1 LTITTTAT
9 KKPFHAQFESEVREL
24 LVGLEFK
31 DVGGGP
37 SFNLGPVQIDAC
49 AGHEQTL
56 LIIECTTA
64 KGRLKPNLREKIKA
78 FRGIRE
84 QIEANVSKN
93 PTYSKYR
100 EFIYIVATNAEV
112 NVADRNFAGL
122 VPKVVLWDR
131 QVVEYYQD
139 LHSAIGRY
147 AKYNLLGELEVK
159 PFVESTFQVPAF
171 RIHTGNTELYE
182 FFADA
187 GPLLEVSYVARREV
201 GQEYFYQRMVKK
213 SRLKRITSYVIDE
226 GRIFPNSIVVAFVQ
240 DPKFAPLTQ
249 FLEQS
254 RQREIWPEWI
264 QFGVLTFPKTYR
276 SCWIV
281 DGQHRLYG
289 LAKVPNTRIPV
300 TAFGELAAEDQARY
314 FLDINGEQRRVPADL
329 IWDLSGE
336 LTPNTENGII
346 SRIAKRL
353 EASGPLSGQIYI
365 PYLGSRKGKPIK
377 FASVCDAMRR
387 VALVRQPTVNM
398 KGGAENHLRRE
409 DSEETVEITSKA
421 LSEFV
426 GEIQKAFLPGK
437 DKSPD
442 YLKDF
447 FFHNTGFGIQIFL
460 FERLLVC
467 LDKIPSAISVAPYVA
482 ALKDYVRT
490 NYRSS
495 DLKDLRKAC
504 VGESGRLLVADEFA
518 EQINSRLVAPTKP
531 LPLSQAAEEAEREYK
546 EIERN
551 LRFLIGQVLR
561 KAEKKNWAKERVPS
575 DLLQKLE
582 ARRTNKAEPLWTFL
596 TLGECKHLILQG
608 SNWPLFKDIFL
619 GSGVG
624 FDNKE
629 MFSEL
634 FQHFIDK
641 GRNPQVHGRVAG
653 TKYGDIDVLK
663 GVKKKLNGCIENG
676 LKEFAPEEV

>member
-1 LTITTTAT
+1 MTITTTAT
-9 KKPFHAQFESEVREL
+9 KQPFHAQFEAGVREL
-24 LVGLEFK
+24 LVGLEFR

-37 SFNLGPVQIDAC
+37 SFKFGPVQIDGC
-49 AGHEQTL
+49 AGHEETL
-56 LIIECTTA
+56 LIVECTTA
-64 KGRLKPNLREKIKA
+64 KGKLKPNLREKIKA

-84 QIEANVSKN
+84 QIESSVSKN
-93 PTYSKYR
+93 STYSKYKR
-100 EFIYIVATNAEV
+100 FIYILATNAEI
-112 NVADRNFAGL
+112 NAADRKFAAL
-122 VPKVVLWDR
+122 VPEVLLWDR

-139 LHSAIGRY
+139 LWSAIGKY
-147 AKYNLLGELEVK
+147 AKYNLLGELEVQ
-159 PFVESTFQVPAF
+159 PVVESNFQIPAF
-171 RIHTGNTELYE
+171 QIQTGNTQLYE

-187 GPLLEVSYVARREV
+187 GSLLEVSYVARREV

-213 SRLKRITSYVIDE
+213 SRLKKITSYVIEE
-226 GRIFPNSIVVAFVQ
+226 GRIFPNSIVVAFVGE
-240 DPKFAPLTQ
+240 PRFTPLSQ

-300 TAFGELAAEDQARY
+300 TAFGELSAEDQARY

-398 KGGAENHLRRE
+398 KGGTENPLRKDDPE
-409 DSEETVEITSKA
+409 QTVEVTSKA

-426 GEIQKAFLPGK
+426 AVIQKAFLPGK
-437 DKSPD
+437 EKGPD
-442 YLKDF
+442 YLRDF

-467 LDKIPSAISVAPYVA
+467 LEKIPSTISVAPYVA
-482 ALKDYVRT
+482 ALKDYMKT
-490 NYRSS
+490 DYRSS

-504 VGESGRLLVADEFA
+504 VGESGRLLVADEFT
-518 EQINSRLVAPTKP
+518 EQLNSRLVAPTKP

-551 LRFLIGQVLR
+551 LRVLVGQVLR
-561 KAEKKNWAKERVPS
+561 KAEKKNWAKERIPA

-582 ARRTNKAEPLWTFL
+582 GRRTTKAEPLWTFL

-608 SNWPLFKDIFL
+608 SNWPLFKDIFV

-663 GVKKKLNGCIENG
+663 GVKKKLIGCIESG
-676 LKEFAPEEV
+676 LKAFLPEEE